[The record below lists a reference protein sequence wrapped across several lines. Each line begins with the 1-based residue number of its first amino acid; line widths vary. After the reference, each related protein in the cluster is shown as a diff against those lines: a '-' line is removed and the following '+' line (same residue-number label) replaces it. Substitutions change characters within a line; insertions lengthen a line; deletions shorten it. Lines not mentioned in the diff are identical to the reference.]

1 MSSSRSTVAR
11 REALHYL
18 HRGGGARCF
27 HRDVKSANIVLTA
40 TLAPKLID
48 CGLAMYLPDGQ
59 PDESAGRGAG
69 AAASSSPAAA
79 ERTTFAATGGVLG
92 TPGYMCPK
100 YARTGNFGEKSEVY
114 SFGMVLLE
122 LLTGELQ
129 NARGRDLY
137 GVFIEVRPSTHTP
150 RPSSRSIELARGR
163 GTLVRPERGKKK
175 RKKMVALVLTSTAD
189 ESPSEINGGR
199 RRPGASGRELARSFE
214 TTNRVSAV
222 MITAAFFTR
231 LSSFE

>member
-18 HRGGGARCF
+18 HRGGGGARCF

-59 PDESAGRGAG
+59 PDGSAGRGAG

-163 GTLVRPERGKKK
+163 GTLARPERGKKK
-175 RKKMVALVLTSTAD
+175 RKKKGCFGFHFDD

-199 RRPGASGRELARSFE
+199 RRRGASGRELARVFE
-214 TTNRVSAV
+214 TTNRVGAV